1 MSRSLQS
8 RLFLGLLAPVVGIM
22 GLSATLQYRQ
32 ALEAAD
38 LAYDRTLLSSAQA
51 VGEQLELDG
60 EGDQIRVLARLP
72 SSALEPFE
80 VDLRSTLYYR
90 IVGFQGE
97 HVAGYTDLPRIHPA
111 PPQGPTPYA
120 ALVHFY
126 DDTYRGEPIRV
137 SVLQQPVAGPQGQ
150 GMAVVQVAETL
161 ELRRA
166 LAQHLLLHTLG
177 LQALLIAAI
186 AGLLW
191 WLVQRTTV
199 EIRAVG
205 QGWQARSQTD
215 LSPLNVDALPRELR
229 PMADAANVLMA
240 RMDTMLQRQRRFIR
254 DAAHQLR
261 TPLAVLRVQVQ
272 AGLKGHVPAEQSLS
286 DMANTVDNATRLAQQ
301 LLSLARVEQWRQ
313 SSTAADSSIPGSP
326 SPIGTPNPPQK
337 LMDLVQALALELAP
351 LWVDKQVEC
360 DIRLDDV
367 GRLNAPDWA
376 LRELVRN
383 LLHNA
388 IKASPPSGSLN
399 VVLRQASAPPAV
411 TADEQIGAELLI
423 SDEGPGLDDEAPQ
436 WLFQPFAH
444 RPQAGQEGTGLG
456 LAICHDIVTT
466 LGGEIQLTN
475 RVHNGRTVGL
485 DARVWLPLD
494 EPTPSCAN
502 PRSAGAAPRH
512 DTDNRST

>member
-8 RLFLGLLAPVVGIM
+8 RLFLGLLGPVVGIM
-22 GLSATLQYRQ
+22 ALSATLQYRQ

-38 LAYDRTLLSSAQA
+38 IAYDRTLLSSAQA

-60 EGDQIRVLARLP
+60 AGEQIRVLARLP

-90 IVGFQGE
+90 ILGFQRE
-97 HVAGYTDLPRIHPA
+97 HVAGYTDLPPIQPA
-111 PPQGPTPYA
+111 PTAGPTPYA

-126 DDTYRGEPIRV
+126 DDVYRGEPIRV

-166 LAQHLLLHTLG
+166 LAQQLLVHTLG
-177 LQALLIAAI
+177 LQALLIGAI

-191 WLVQRTTV
+191 WLVRRTTV
-199 EIRAVG
+199 EIKGVG
-205 QGWQARSQTD
+205 QGWQARSAND
-215 LSPLNVDALPRELR
+215 LSPLDTDLLPRELR
-229 PMADAANVLMA
+229 PMADAANVLMD
-240 RMDTMLQRQRRFIR
+240 RMAGLMARQRRFIR

-286 DMANTVDNATRLAQQ
+286 DMAITVDSATRLAQQ
-301 LLSLARVEQWRQ
+301 MLSLARVEQWRQ
-313 SSTAADSSIPGSP
+313 SSAGVTASS
-326 SPIGTPNPPQK
+326 TPAATANPPQR
-337 LMDLVQALALELAP
+337 LMNVVQALALEMAP

-360 DIRLDDV
+360 DIQLDDV
-367 GRLNAPDWA
+367 GTLHAPEWA

-388 IKASPPSGSLN
+388 IKASPTSGTLTMI
-399 VVLRQASAPPAV
+399 LKQAAGPQTASAEPL
-411 TADEQIGAELLI
+411 IGAELLI
-423 SDEGPGLDDEAPQ
+423 ADEGSGLDDKAPE

-456 LAICHDIVTT
+456 LAICHDIVQT
-466 LGGEIQLTN
+466 LGGEIRLTN
-475 RVHNGRTVGL
+475 RTLNGRTVGL
-485 DARVWLPLD
+485 DARIWLPLD
-494 EPTPSCAN
+494 DPAPASTILHPTS
-502 PRSAGAAPRH
+502 RAPV
-512 DTDNRST
+512 TAPDNLAP

>member
-8 RLFLGLLAPVVGIM
+8 RLFLGLLGPVVGIM
-22 GLSATLQYRQ
+22 ALSATVQYQQ

-38 LAYDRTLLSSAQA
+38 TAYDRTLLSSAQA

-60 EGDQIRVLARLP
+60 VGEQIRVLARLP

-90 IVGFQGE
+90 ILGFQRE
-97 HVAGYTDLPRIHPA
+97 HVAGYTDLPAIRPA
-111 PPQGPTPYA
+111 PTTGPTPYS

-126 DDTYRGEPIRV
+126 DDVYRGEPIRV

-166 LAQHLLLHTLG
+166 LAQQLLVNTLG
-177 LQALLIAAI
+177 LQALLIGAI

-191 WLVQRTTV
+191 WLVRRTTV
-199 EIRAVG
+199 EIKGIG
-205 QGWQARSQTD
+205 QGWQARASND
-215 LSPLNVDALPRELR
+215 LSPLNTDLLPRELR
-229 PMADAANVLMA
+229 PMADAANVLMD
-240 RMDTMLQRQRRFIR
+240 RMAGLMERQRRFIR

-272 AGLKGHVPAEQSLS
+272 AGLKGHVPPEQSLS
-286 DMANTVDNATRLAQQ
+286 DMAITVDSATRLAQQ
-301 LLSLARVEQWRQ
+301 MLSLARVEQWRQ
-313 SSTAADSSIPGSP
+313 SSAGATASP
-326 SPIGTPNPPQK
+326 TPAAPANPPQS
-337 LMDLVQALALELAP
+337 LMSVVQSLALELAP

-367 GRLNAPDWA
+367 GTLHAPEWA

-388 IKASPPSGSLN
+388 IKASPPLGNLTL
-399 VVLRQASAPPAV
+399 VLERSPGLQPASAN
-411 TADEQIGAELLI
+411 ERKGAALLI
-423 SDEGPGLDDEAPQ
+423 ADEGPGLDDEAPQ

-466 LGGEIQLTN
+466 LGGEIRLTN
-475 RVHNGRTVGL
+475 RTLNGRTVGL

-494 EPTPSCAN
+494 EPTPATAN
-502 PRSAGAAPRH
+502 PRTADDAPRPGA
-512 DTDNRST
+512 DNPAV